1 MCLISFLSVQVQSL
15 VKNWRLDWILAFLKL
30 EEKKDAAKFY
40 PLSRQIFLH
49 RGFFFQVKLS
59 DADEKIVSLS
69 QELDALKS
77 ELKSSSEKISLE
89 QKRLGS
95 ANENLKDELNTAL
108 EKIEIVSSNF
118 LSLFVFLRNPNLKRG
133 QVLFMF

>member
-1 MCLISFLSVQVQSL
+1 M
-15 VKNWRLDWILAFLKL
+15 
-30 EEKKDAAKFY
+30 
-40 PLSRQIFLH
+40 
-49 RGFFFQVKLS
+49 S

-69 QELDALKS
+69 QELDTLKS

-89 QKRLGS
+89 QKRFGS

>member
-1 MCLISFLSVQVQSL
+1 M
-15 VKNWRLDWILAFLKL
+15 
-30 EEKKDAAKFY
+30 
-40 PLSRQIFLH
+40 
-49 RGFFFQVKLS
+49 S

-69 QELDALKS
+69 QELDTLKS

-89 QKRLGS
+89 QKRFGS

-118 LSLFVFLRNPNLKRG
+118 LSLFCVLEKSKLKTWPGVIYVPAKSGATR
-133 QVLFMF
+133 

>member
-1 MCLISFLSVQVQSL
+1 M
-15 VKNWRLDWILAFLKL
+15 
-30 EEKKDAAKFY
+30 
-40 PLSRQIFLH
+40 
-49 RGFFFQVKLS
+49 S

-89 QKRLGS
+89 QKRFGS

-118 LSLFVFLRNPNLKRG
+118 LSLFCVLEKSKLKTWPG
-133 QVLFMF
+133 VIYVLAKSGATR

>member
-1 MCLISFLSVQVQSL
+1 MS
-15 VKNWRLDWILAFLKL
+15 
-30 EEKKDAAKFY
+30 E
-40 PLSRQIFLH
+40 
-49 RGFFFQVKLS
+49 
-59 DADEKIVSLS
+59 ADDKIVSLS
-69 QELDALKS
+69 QELDTLKS

-89 QKRLGS
+89 QKRFGS

>member
-1 MCLISFLSVQVQSL
+1 M
-15 VKNWRLDWILAFLKL
+15 
-30 EEKKDAAKFY
+30 
-40 PLSRQIFLH
+40 
-49 RGFFFQVKLS
+49 S

-69 QELDALKS
+69 QELDTLKS

-89 QKRLGS
+89 QKRFGN

-118 LSLFVFLRNPNLKRG
+118 LSVFCVFDPKTQTCCPLMCSSKRNWASAIRYRLSSETGNATWR
-133 QVLFMF
+133 